1 MSKLIIM
8 VASFAPQA
16 GKSSFTSA
24 VAAKYLPLNKGYVSV
39 YSFANP
45 VKWMLISLLQQ
56 SFGYSEEDAVL
67 AVFGKAKEESLKLHG
82 EIKPIT
88 HRKMLQTLGTEWRLA
103 LGYETMWS
111 DILASGVKNTPEG
124 NLNLIDDW
132 RYIAEYDVIKQLEA
146 QGFKV
151 ITVCIRNTTAEAN
164 YTGSHSSEGELK
176 DFAFDHVV
184 TNDGSMSDFIT
195 KVHQFAASLG
205 AE

>member
-8 VASFAPQA
+8 VAAFAPQA
-16 GKSSFTSA
+16 GKSTFCDTLA
-24 VAAKYLPLNKGYVSV
+24 EVYIPLTKRYVSV

-103 LGYETMWS
+103 LGLENLWS
-111 DILASGVKNTPEG
+111 DILARGIKTNPEG
-124 NLNLIDDW
+124 NLLNLIDDW
-132 RYIAEYDVIKQLEA
+132 RFIKEYNVIKTLEDE
-146 QGFKV
+146 GFKV

-176 DFAFDHVV
+176 DFIFDHVV
-184 TNDGSMSDFIT
+184 TNDGSMSDFIA
-195 KVHQFAASLG
+195 KVHQFVEAL
-205 AE
+205 ED

>member
-111 DILASGVKNTPEG
+111 DIVKSKIIRNDY
-124 NLNLIDDW
+124 NVSRFVIDDW

-184 TNDGSMSDFIT
+184 TNDGSMSDFIA
-195 KVHQFAASLG
+195 KVHQFVEAL
-205 AE
+205 ED

>member
-16 GKSSFTSA
+16 GKTTFSDLFCRVDPCDPVASHQFAAPIKGMLSTLLRHHYGYTSA
-24 VAAKYLPLNKGYVSV
+24 ESV
-39 YSFANP
+39 EAMYGSTKEDLLRDAP
-45 VKWMLISLLQQ
+45 V
-56 SFGYSEEDAVL
+56 
-67 AVFGKAKEESLKLHG
+67 
-82 EIKPIT
+82 T

-111 DILASGVKNTPEG
+111 DIVKSKIIRNDY
-124 NLNLIDDW
+124 NVSRFVIDDW

-184 TNDGSMSDFIT
+184 TNDGSMSDFIA